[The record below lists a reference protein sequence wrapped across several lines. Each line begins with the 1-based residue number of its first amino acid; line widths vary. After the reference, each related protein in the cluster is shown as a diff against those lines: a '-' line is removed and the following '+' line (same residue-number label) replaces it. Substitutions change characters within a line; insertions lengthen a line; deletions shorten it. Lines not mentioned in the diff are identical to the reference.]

1 MNTNQSNSQLPSPN
15 PSILPSFV
23 KIRQHFD
30 QPTLDP
36 KEIPSL
42 IHDQFAQLGIP
53 ARISPGESIAIT
65 AGSRGIRHML
75 AILQAIVH
83 ECKEMGAKPFVFP
96 AMGSHGGGTSEGQ
109 VQVLANY
116 GITETSLGCPIRATM
131 DVIVIGETSLGT
143 PVYLDRFAAAAD
155 HIIVVNRIKP
165 HTKFV
170 GRIESGLMKMCLI
183 GMGKREGARTYHRAV
198 AHHTWDEISAAV
210 TDIIVQ
216 KVPILVGVAIL
227 QNAHEELD
235 ELRFLL
241 SYEFA
246 TEEPKLLE
254 RAYSYMGRIPFPEV
268 DLLIVDEMGKE
279 FSGTGMDTN
288 ITGRK
293 EGLPPSIAINV
304 HRIYV
309 RALSE
314 QSHGNAQGIG
324 LADFTQQSLVDK
336 INYSATYINSQTAYR
351 TDTCKIPM
359 TLANDCE
366 VLQIATQMAGLTDN
380 TDGLRVV
387 WIKNTL
393 ELDEMYVSEVFL
405 PQISALE
412 NVEVIGKGYE
422 VQFSAEGQASL
433 VNTDK

>member
-1 MNTNQSNSQLPSPN
+1 MTDHHSDPLHPDPV
-15 PSILPSFV
+15 LPSFI
-23 KIRQHFD
+23 KIRQNFD
-30 QPTLDP
+30 QPMLDP
-36 KEIPSL
+36 KKIPNT

-53 ARISPGESIAIT
+53 ARVSPGESIAIT
-65 AGSRGIRHML
+65 AGSRGIRHIL
-75 AILQAIVH
+75 SILQAIVH
-83 ECKEMGAKPFVFP
+83 ECKEMGANPYIFP

-116 GITETSLGCPIRATM
+116 GITETTLGCPIRATM
-131 DVIVIGETSLGT
+131 DVKVIGETPLGT
-143 PVYLDRFAAAAD
+143 PVFLDKIAATAD

-198 AHHTWDEISAAV
+198 VHHTWDEIAAAV
-210 TDIIVQ
+210 TDVIVQ
-216 KVPILVGVAIL
+216 KVPILAGVAIL
-227 QNAHEELD
+227 QNAHEELAD
-235 ELRFLL
+235 LKFLL
-241 SYEFA
+241 SYELA

-254 RAYSYMGRIPFPEV
+254 RAYTYLGRIPFPEV

-293 EGLPPSIAINV
+293 EGLPQSIAINV
-304 HRIYV
+304 HRIYA

-324 LADFTQQSLVDK
+324 LVDFTQRSLVDR
-336 INYSATYINSQTAYR
+336 IDHSATYLNSQTAYR

-359 TLANDCE
+359 TLANDRE
-366 VLQIATQMAGLTDN
+366 VLQVATQMAGLKDN

-393 ELDEMYVSEVFL
+393 ELDEMYVSEAFL
-405 PQISALE
+405 PQISVLK
-412 NVEVIGKGYE
+412 NVDIIGKGYE
-422 VQFSAEGQASL
+422 VQFTAEGQASL
-433 VNTDK
+433 INTGKL

>member
-1 MNTNQSNSQLPSPN
+1 MG
-15 PSILPSFV
+15 
-23 KIRQHFD
+23 
-30 QPTLDP
+30 
-36 KEIPSL
+36 
-42 IHDQFAQLGIP
+42 IH
-53 ARISPGESIAIT
+53 ARVSPGESIAIT

-75 AILQAIVH
+75 AILQSIVR
-83 ECKEMGAKPFVFP
+83 ECKEMGAKPFIFP

-116 GITETSLGCPIRATM
+116 GITEGTLGCPIRATM
-131 DVIVIGETSLGT
+131 DVDVIGETKAPLNT
-143 PVYLDRFAAAAD
+143 PVYMDRFAAAAD

-198 AHHTWDEISAAV
+198 AHHTWNEIAAAV

-216 KVPILVGVAIL
+216 KVPILAGIAIL
-227 QNAHEELD
+227 QNAHEELA
-235 ELRFLL
+235 ELKSLL
-241 SYEFA
+241 SYDLA
-246 TEEPKLLE
+246 DEEPKLLE
-254 RAYSYMGRIPFPEV
+254 RAYSLMGRIPFPQV

-279 FSGTGMDTN
+279 FSGTGMDSN

-293 EGLPPSIAINV
+293 EGAPPSITINV

-309 RALSE
+309 RSLSQ

-324 LADFTQQSLVDK
+324 LADFTQRSLVDE
-336 INYSATYINSQTAYR
+336 IDYSATYINSQTAYR
-351 TDTCKIPM
+351 SDTCKIPM
-359 TLANDCE
+359 TLENDRE
-366 VLQIATQMAGLTDN
+366 ALRIATQMAGLTDDSN
-380 TDGLRVV
+380 GLRVV

-393 ELDEMYVSEVFL
+393 ELDEMYVSEAFL

-412 NVEVIGKGYE
+412 NVEIIDEGYI
-422 VQFSAEGQASL
+422 VQFSAEGEVTL
-433 VNTDK
+433 INTNKQ